1 MTCVIEKPF
10 ANMHF
15 EIALTHIWKMRNANF
30 QETRPS
36 IIHTISENSRFTRK
50 KRSLISK
57 SDVLS
62 KSICLFFQRPCGF
75 KVYFFN
81 A

>member
-36 IIHTISENSRFTRK
+36 IIYTISENSRFTRK

-57 SDVLS
+57 SDVYLFIFFTNHVVS
-62 KSICLFFQRPCGF
+62 EFMFEKS
-75 KVYFFN
+75 
-81 A
+81 

>member
-30 QETRPS
+30 QEIRPS

-57 SDVLS
+57 VIIHNSMFADVLPIS
-62 KSICLFFQRPCGF
+62 
-75 KVYFFN
+75 
-81 A
+81 